1 MREKLLQLKNEAIP
15 QILEAQNAEELEE
28 LRRLYLG
35 RKGKLTLL
43 IKAVPKISPEQRTEI
58 GQLAN
63 QIKEALEESIKDQ
76 KRKLAQKG
84 IDRDKEWLDVTVPG
98 EKPRL
103 GSLHLISWA
112 IAEIA
117 SIFEKI
123 GFTRVRYPEVETDW
137 YAFSGLNMPEGH
149 PARDDWET
157 FFIKGSDKK
166 IVLTPHTSSG
176 QLREMA
182 RRKPPIR
189 MINIAKCYRRQS
201 DVSHVPMFYQFEGLL
216 IDQGVSLVHLKGVI
230 DYFIRQF
237 FGRERKSRF
246 RPFHFRFT
254 EPSLEVDVSCDVCA
268 GTGKLADGSSCR
280 LCKQGWLELG
290 GAGLVHPKVLQNG
303 KLDPRH
309 YSGFAFGWGVE
320 RTFMMKQGLK
330 IDDIRLLYTNDIR
343 FLKQF

>member
-1 MREKLLQLKNEAIP
+1 MRERLLQLKNEAIS
-15 QILEAQNAEELEE
+15 QILGAEDADELEE
-28 LRRLYLG
+28 LRRAYLG

-43 IKAVPKISPEQRTEI
+43 LKEIPRISSNQRAEI
-58 GQLAN
+58 GKFAN
-63 QIKEALEESIKDQ
+63 EIKSALEQSVGDTGKKLTQ
-76 KRKLAQKG
+76 KKTVG
-84 IDRDKEWLDVTVPG
+84 DKEWIDVTVPG
-98 EKPRL
+98 EKTAP
-103 GSLHLISWA
+103 GQLHLTTQAIREIS
-112 IAEIA
+112 
-117 SIFEKI
+117 SVFEKI
-123 GFTRVRYPEVETDW
+123 GFSRARYPEVETDW
-137 YAFSGLNMPEGH
+137 YAFEGLNMPENH

-157 FFIKGSDKK
+157 FFVKGTDKK

-176 QLREMA
+176 QLREMG

-216 IDQGVSLVHLKGVI
+216 VDKGVTIAHLKGVI

-237 FGRERKSRF
+237 FGKERKSRY

-254 EPSLEVDVSCDVCA
+254 EPSLEVDVSCDVCG
-268 GTGKLADGSSCR
+268 GTGKLTDGTVCR

-290 GAGLVHPKVLQNG
+290 GAGMIHPQVLKNG
-303 KLDPRH
+303 KVDPKI

-320 RTFMMKQGLK
+320 RTFMMKRGLK
-330 IDDIRLLYTNDIR
+330 IDDIRLLYGNDIR